1 MAQKINNQIDV
12 DTRRI
17 IQLYKNDPAKMK
29 ILQDNFPEDWQIELA
44 DKLRNQGNYDYNPNP
59 MKSMNPEDINKVR
72 ELERIQDTNLSQGF
86 GSIGGPS
93 QSQQNLNAV
102 TGILNNDQE
111 NFIGYPSDYND
122 VSTPKFGGYY
132 DPNLEGL
139 RKFLNNGIL
148 ESQEI
153 LPSGDDMMTRTFQK
167 SPYFT
172 MEGALMP
179 APQMSELEKLM
190 QLSRQQ
196 AGR

>member
-1 MAQKINNQIDV
+1 MELNNRIDA
-12 DTRRI
+12 DTRRF

-29 ILQDNFPEDWQIELA
+29 MLQDSFPEDWKIELMQ
-44 DKLRNQGNYDYNPNP
+44 KLGNQGRNYSYNF
-59 MKSMNPEDINKVR
+59 MESMNPEDVNKVR
-72 ELERIQDTNLSQGF
+72 ELERIQQMNADYGF
-86 GSIGGPS
+86 GRYYPS
-93 QSQQNLNAV
+93 ENQKNLNDA

-111 NFIGYPSDYND
+111 NFIGYPSDYNL
-122 VSTPKFGGYY
+122 PKAPTFGGYF

-153 LPSGDDMMTRTFQK
+153 LPSGDDMMTRNFQK

-172 MEGALMP
+172 MEGALTP
-179 APQMSELEKLM
+179 APQMGELEKLM
-190 QLSRQQ
+190 QRSRQQ